1 MKHPG
6 KHLILVGLLATFAL
20 GAGAQ
25 APTQAPAP
33 PAARAAAQ
41 EHHGRFDPA
50 RLQERM
56 ARRQAL
62 LKQKLQIT
70 PAQEAAWTAYAAA
83 MTPPA
88 GFTRPERGDFERL
101 TTPERIDRMR
111 TLRAT
116 RAAEMDRRGEATK
129 TFYAALSSE
138 QKKLFDDMSLR
149 RGHGHGRHHGGFGPR
164 AG

>member
-6 KHLILVGLLATFAL
+6 KHLILAGLLATLAL
-20 GAGAQ
+20 AAGAQ
-25 APTQAPAP
+25 APTQAPGQ
-33 PAARAAAQ
+33 PAATAPAQ
-41 EHHGRFDPA
+41 EHHGRFGPA
-50 RLQERM
+50 RLQERI

-62 LKQKLQIT
+62 LKQKLQVT

-83 MTPPA
+83 MQPPTA
-88 GFTRPERGDFERL
+88 FTRPERGEFERL

-111 TLRAT
+111 TLRAA
-116 RAAEMDRRGEATK
+116 RAAEIDRRGEATK

-138 QKKLFDDMSLR
+138 QKKIFDDLSLR
-149 RGHGHGRHHGGFGPR
+149 RGHGHGRHHGGFGHR